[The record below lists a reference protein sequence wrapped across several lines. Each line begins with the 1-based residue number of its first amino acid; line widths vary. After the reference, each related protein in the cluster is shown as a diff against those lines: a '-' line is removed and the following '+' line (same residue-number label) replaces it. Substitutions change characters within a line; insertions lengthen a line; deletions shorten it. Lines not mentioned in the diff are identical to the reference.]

1 MSKAK
6 RKNKKELVIQKRYWD
21 QIKNG
26 TRSWK
31 KKRTG
36 IPGRNFQKKK
46 RKRPRQY

>member
-21 QIKNG
+21 QIK
-26 TRSWK
+26 
-31 KKRTG
+31 KRTG
-36 IPGRNFQKKK
+36 IPGQNFQKKK

>member
-21 QIKNG
+21 QIKK
-26 TRSWK
+26 RYPFLEE
-31 KKRTG
+31 KRTG
-36 IPGRNFQKKK
+36 IPGQNFQKKK